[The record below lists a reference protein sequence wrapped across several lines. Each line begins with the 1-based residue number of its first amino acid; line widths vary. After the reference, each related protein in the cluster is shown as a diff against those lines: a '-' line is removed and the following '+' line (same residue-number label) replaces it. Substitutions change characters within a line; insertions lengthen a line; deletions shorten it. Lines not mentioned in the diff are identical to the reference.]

1 MNLGT
6 LPLIYLITA
15 GAARDETFLA
25 DRAAI
30 VKTISLAVDLGV
42 PLVQI
47 REKNLSARNLFSLAA
62 EVASIARG
70 SSTRVLVNDRA
81 DIAKAALCDGVHLT
95 SRSLPAAALRKVF
108 GSEFIIGV
116 STHSREDVGA
126 KRGSTD
132 FAVFSPVFESPGKS
146 QPKGVSQLKL
156 VAAQNEGYPILAL
169 GGINSTN
176 YREAIEAGAAGFAAI
191 RALNDPPSLA
201 RIVKE
206 LKND

>member
-1 MNLGT
+1 MNLGAR
-6 LPLIYLITA
+6 PLIYLITA

-30 VKTISLAVDLGV
+30 AKTISLAVDLGV

-47 REKNLSARNLFSLAA
+47 REKNLCARNLFSLAA
-62 EVASIARG
+62 EAASIARG

-81 DIAKAALCDGVHLT
+81 DIARAALCDGVHLT

-116 STHSREDVGA
+116 STHSREDVRA
-126 KRGSTD
+126 KRESSD
-132 FAVFSPVFESPGKS
+132 FAVFGPVFESPGKS
-146 QPKGVSQLKL
+146 RLTGLGELKL
-156 VAAQNEGYPILAL
+156 ASAENQGFPILAL
-169 GGINSTN
+169 GGIRSAN
-176 YREAIEAGAAGFAAI
+176 YRQAIEAGAAGFGAI
-191 RALNDPPSLA
+191 RALSDPESLA

>member
-6 LPLIYLITA
+6 PPLIYLITG

-30 VKTISLAVDLGV
+30 VKTISLAVNLGV

-47 REKNLSARNLFSLAA
+47 REKNLCARNLFSLAA

-81 DIAKAALCDGVHLT
+81 DIARAALCDGVHLT

-116 STHSREDVGA
+116 STHSRDDVEA
-126 KRGSTD
+126 KRESSD
-132 FAVFSPVFESPGKS
+132 FAVFGPVFESPGKA
-146 QPKGVSQLKL
+146 QPTGLSELKL
-156 VAAQNEGYPILAL
+156 VAVQNEGFPILAL
-169 GGINSTN
+169 GGVTSTN
-176 YREAIEAGAAGFAAI
+176 YRQAIDAGAAGFAAI
-191 RALNDPPSLA
+191 RGLNDPESLA
-201 RIVKE
+201 TIVKE

>member
-1 MNLGT
+1 
-6 LPLIYLITA
+6 LITA
-15 GAARDETFLA
+15 GAARDETFLV

-30 VKTISLAVDLGV
+30 AKTISLAVDLGV

-47 REKNLSARNLFSLAA
+47 REKNLCARNLFSLAA
-62 EVASIARG
+62 EMATIVRG

-95 SRSLPAAALRKVF
+95 SRSLPTATLRKVF
-108 GSEFIIGV
+108 GSDFIIGV

-126 KRGSTD
+126 KRESSD
-132 FAVFSPVFESPGKS
+132 FAVFGPVFESPGKP
-146 QPKGVSQLKL
+146 QPTGFSELNL
-156 VAAQNEGYPILAL
+156 IAAETEGYPILAI
-169 GGINSTN
+169 GGITSIN
-176 YREAIEAGAAGFAAI
+176 YRQAIEAGAAGFAAI
-191 RALNDPPSLA
+191 RALNDPESLA